1 MRRHNTERKFWIG
14 IPPWVILGAMLVL
27 LPIFVFM
34 TIENI
39 HRQNA
44 NTTELLLEKGA
55 ALIRSFEAGART
67 GMMGMMGTRW
77 GGNQIQRLLAETA
90 QQPDIAYI
98 MVTDVKGTILADS
111 DPAMIGRTHGSGL
124 DLDRIS
130 CSNKI
135 EWRQV
140 SRKDAPNIFEVF
152 RQFSPTRG
160 YGQRF
165 RDRAPTNDWCQPLF
179 NGDSQSGG
187 TGQVIFVGLDMGP
200 IEAARQEDMRHTVVM
215 AMVFLLIGFAGIV
228 SLFLA
233 QAYRTTRTSLSRV
246 KAFSDKLVEN
256 MPIGLLAIDTED
268 RVVSFNQTAEAVL
281 NISGRD
287 VWTEGSGGPP

>member
-111 DPAMIGRTHGSGL
+111 DPAMIGRTPI
-124 DLDRIS
+124 R
-130 CSNKI
+130 SNGVRSPGRTHLIFSRSFASFLQPGGMARDSATARRQTIGASPFLTGTVSPAERARSSLWVWIWGRLKRRGRKI
-135 EWRQV
+135 C
-140 SRKDAPNIFEVF
+140 A
-152 RQFSPTRG
+152 TR
-160 YGQRF
+160 
-165 RDRAPTNDWCQPLF
+165 W
-179 NGDSQSGG
+179 
-187 TGQVIFVGLDMGP
+187 
-200 IEAARQEDMRHTVVM
+200 
-215 AMVFLLIGFAGIV
+215 
-228 SLFLA
+228 
-233 QAYRTTRTSLSRV
+233 
-246 KAFSDKLVEN
+246 
-256 MPIGLLAIDTED
+256 
-268 RVVSFNQTAEAVL
+268 
-281 NISGRD
+281 
-287 VWTEGSGGPP
+287 